1 MPSDFEYYRKRD
13 QQMIED
19 DRPRDKNFIAYEKM
33 WHNDW
38 DLPEG
43 LKTLQWV
50 LKYISTDPHDAL
62 STAIN
67 ILAANTPR
75 ITIQPL
81 ANNQQTRELAN
92 NWEKN
97 LEWQLINAN
106 KRRHASLIRDIV
118 QSALLYHMVAVQV
131 VDLDYQIG
139 QKEAAGANTNR
150 LKAMRR
156 MGRFLDI
163 TYNPRDVHARFSNVM
178 LEEAVIVQQRSVDD
192 IVDEFGEPARKAL
205 YKYLKAEE
213 TQWMT
218 LYDRW
223 GHDARVV
230 YCNPAQS
237 QNSLIMPTDGDSI
250 VIQEPEDHGLG
261 FLPLVIR
268 SGGSSLEKRIEDQY
282 HPLFYPILTAGLWV
296 NQNISESLMGSEVVA
311 HAASPRMAITAMDT
325 ENPPEVDYGD
335 PSRQLVMKTSEQA
348 QQLQPPP
355 IDRAQAEITDRLSK
369 RISNS
374 TLAQVL
380 QGSGELAGEAFA
392 SLNLRTQTALG
403 ALRPFKEISEYS
415 IADVVEKKLLWVEK
429 SGKPLHAYGRGKEDL
444 GMEYTID
451 PATIDPESL
460 YISCELT
467 PDVPTDRQ
475 AKINTASIAVQ
486 SLWMSRE
493 RGLEY
498 AGETDPQGVMKQY
511 WFERLL
517 ENKLNIAMQSEMAM
531 SQLQIQQM
539 AQQAAA
545 EAQMVMQQQQAAMQ
559 PPGIP
564 GAEGAG
570 FNPAQG
576 GQPAQMMQPG
586 ATFEGQ
592 MGLTRG
598 GAPTAETI
606 SGGGVLV

>member
-1 MPSDFEYYRKRD
+1 MPDNLKYYSTVA
-13 QQMIED
+13 QEMIEG
-19 DRPRDKNFIAYEKM
+19 DRQRDANFIAYEKM

-50 LKYISTDPHDAL
+50 LKYISTDPHDAV
-62 STAIN
+62 STATN
-67 ILAANTPR
+67 ILSANVPR

-118 QSALLYHMVAVQV
+118 QSALLYHMVAAQV
-131 VDLDYQIG
+131 IDLDVQL
-139 QKEAAGANTNR
+139 KEKESAEAGTSR

-156 MGRFLDI
+156 YGRFMVN

-178 LEEAVIVQQRSVDD
+178 LECVVLVQQRPAQE
-192 IVDEFGEPARKAL
+192 IVDEFGAEAKNALREYLDPKNPA
-205 YKYLKAEE
+205 
-213 TQWMT
+213 WVT
-218 LYDRW
+218 LYDYWDYENRCVW
-223 GHDARVV
+223 CLPSDQYTITLPEQG
-230 YCNPAQS
+230 
-237 QNSLIMPTDGDSI
+237 DG
-250 VIQEPEDHGLG
+250 
-261 FLPLVIR
+261 LVIKKPQEHNLSFMPWVVR
-268 SGGSSLEKRIEDQY
+268 SGGSSLEKRVEDQY
-282 HPLFYPILTAGLWV
+282 HPLLYPVLTAGLWI
-296 NQNISESLMGSEVVA
+296 NQNISESLMGSEVVT
-311 HAASPRMAITAMDT
+311 HAASQRIAITALDP

-335 PSRQLVMKTSEQA
+335 PSRPLVLRQGEQA
-348 QQLQPPP
+348 QQLQPPA
-355 IDRAQAEITDRLSK
+355 IDRGQAEITDRLSK

-403 ALRPFKEISEYS
+403 ALRPYKELSEYA
-415 IADVVEKKLLWVEK
+415 IAEVSEKMLLWVEK
-429 SGKPLHAYGRGKEDL
+429 SGQPLQAYGRGKEDL
-444 GMEYTID
+444 GAEYAID

-592 MGLTRG
+592 MGMTRG